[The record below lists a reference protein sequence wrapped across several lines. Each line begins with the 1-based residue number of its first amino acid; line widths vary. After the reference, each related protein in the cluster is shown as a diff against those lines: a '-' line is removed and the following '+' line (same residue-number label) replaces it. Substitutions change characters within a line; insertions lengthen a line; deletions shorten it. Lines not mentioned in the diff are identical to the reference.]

1 MGDGQKTA
9 AHGTRRGLFLEPG
22 KRLGQRLAEPLVVG
36 VLVVGIL
43 LGLLLGWVV
52 WPVQWYDTDPSD
64 LRLQHQVDY
73 VILASD
79 SLAVTGDVA
88 AASQRLAELTDDD
101 TTWHQVA
108 NLVEKVAAERE
119 ADGDLASALRLRR
132 MAQAAGLPLATST
145 EFSPRSGADGPSAL
159 PYVLA
164 AVALVGI
171 GVAGYLYRM
180 RFAQAQAAPRPSTPA
195 TWLSRA
201 APATAMAVP
210 PARSSTLDLQGE
222 EDDDLLDDD
231 DLLVDEDD
239 DAFVQGD
246 DLEDE
251 WDDETVP
258 ETPVVEPPRDEG
270 DLPAIP
276 RPPAGVR
283 PGNGDAFLGGGG
295 DGDEDAA
302 ADDEEVD
309 DWGDEDEVVDDLAAD
324 DEAPTDETPAGVVP
338 AQKVAAPERLERG
351 ARAQVVEALD
361 VPPDALGLFEAE
373 YILGDDDFDA
383 SFTIESPDGEFL
395 GECGV
400 GLTDVLDVE
409 SGVQRADAFEVWLF
423 DKGDIRTV
431 TKVLVS
437 EQAYRDEARS
447 ARLAAKGDLVIA
459 QPGLEVTLETLSLR
473 VTVTLRDCEFAEG
486 SDGPEGYFVRL
497 DLELL
502 AESSDA
508 VP

>member
-1 MGDGQKTA
+1 MGDGFKT
-9 AHGTRRGLFLEPG
+9 TV
-22 KRLGQRLAEPLVVG
+22 QRLAVPLIVSG
-36 VLVVGIL
+36 LVVGIL

-64 LRLQHQVDY
+64 LRLQHQADY
-73 VILASD
+73 AILAAD
-79 SLAVTGDVA
+79 SLAVTGDIEA
-88 AASQRLAELTDDD
+88 AAQRLAELTDGD

-108 NLVEKVAAERE
+108 DLVERVAAESE
-119 ADGDLASALRLRR
+119 SQGDLAAALRLRR
-132 MAQAAGLPLATST
+132 MAQATGLPLATST
-145 EFSPRSGADGPSAL
+145 DFSPRSGADGSSTL
-159 PYVLA
+159 LYVVA
-164 AVALVGI
+164 AVVLVGI

-180 RFAQAQAAPRPSTPA
+180 RLAPAHASSRAVTRAAPRASARASTPA
-195 TWLSRA
+195 SWLDRA
-201 APATAMAVP
+201 APATSSGAPGVP
-210 PARSSTLDLQGE
+210 SSTLDLQGE
-222 EDDDLLDDD
+222 EDVDILDEDDVLLDDEGD
-231 DLLVDEDD
+231 DLDDLIDEGELDEDWEDEESSLEVAVSVDVQVEDEDD
-239 DAFVQGD
+239 DPVAAKEPV
-246 DLEDE
+246 
-251 WDDETVP
+251 TV
-258 ETPVVEPPRDEG
+258 VH
-270 DLPAIP
+270 
-276 RPPAGVR
+276 
-283 PGNGDAFLGGGG
+283 PGNGDAFLG
-295 DGDEDAA
+295 DA
-302 ADDEEVD
+302 ADDDGKD
-309 DWGDEDEVVDDLAAD
+309 DWEDDDALDADTGAELPAPEPSAA
-324 DEAPTDETPAGVVP
+324 PM
-338 AQKVAAPERLERG
+338 AAPERMERG
-351 ARAQVVEALD
+351 VTVVDADRPSAVLGATSD
-361 VPPDALGLFEAE
+361 DIPPDALGVFEAE

-437 EQAYRDEARS
+437 EQAFRDEARS
-447 ARLAAKGDLVIA
+447 ARLSAKGDLVIA